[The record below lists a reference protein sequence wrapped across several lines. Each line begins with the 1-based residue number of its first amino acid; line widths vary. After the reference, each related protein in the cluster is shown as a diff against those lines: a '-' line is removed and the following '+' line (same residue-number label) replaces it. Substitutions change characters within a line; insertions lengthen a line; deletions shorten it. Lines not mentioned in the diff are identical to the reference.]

1 MSGEN
6 CGVQVVRQLTRKIST
21 WWNVDHEDVNSYEEW
36 RRWLVS
42 LRIPSKT
49 KDSQN
54 DEHMEKMND
63 SQTGVIRETVKVE
76 KDMNDVNYKV
86 NEEVE
91 GTDMATESD
100 NSRNSQNADSH
111 KDNDEGKK
119 ISYAKIV
126 NNSSLDNKLN
136 LIPTEVNDDGIELV
150 IFDEDIVNEGS
161 KKWELTIC
169 GYFVGYKMPY
179 QEMRYNIFRMCGK
192 FGLKSVIPNGNG
204 VFLFKFKNTEGLRSV
219 IKIGPWMVNGKPMNL
234 PLEAWSSKRISVVA
248 SRLGTPLIM
257 DQITTNM
264 CNLGNGR
271 PGFARVLVD
280 VEAGKGL
287 PEKIDILYKNKEGV
301 VTGNKSVNVSYDW
314 APPICTCC
322 KVFCHNDKNCGSR
335 PRTVDE
341 FMEEERNDLKQ
352 KQVNADFVQ
361 VQHRKRGAKKVN
373 VRDGNKKDT
382 KGIKSNNVMY
392 KPMEKGNSKAREKT
406 SHGNGEFQMN
416 EKGISKTNW
425 NTNVGGSEH
434 LSGGSNAKSV
444 ETRRGG
450 GE

>member
-1 MSGEN
+1 MDVAGRPYLPQS
-6 CGVQVVRQLTRKIST
+6 QVEQHYPFDKSSFIVLL
-21 WWNVDHEDVNSYEEW
+21 NVKSIRNKNKKDVNANDVCNEV
-36 RRWLVS
+36 L
-42 LRIPSKT
+42 
-49 KDSQN
+49 DSQN
-54 DEHMEKMND
+54 DEHVEKMND
-63 SQTGVIRETVKVE
+63 SQTRVIRETVKVE
-76 KDMNDVNYKV
+76 RDMNDVNYKV

-126 NNSSLDNKLN
+126 NKSSLDNKLN
-136 LIPTEVNDDGIELV
+136 LIPTEVNDDGIEV
-150 IFDEDIVNEGS
+150 D
-161 KKWELTIC
+161 
-169 GYFVGYKMPY
+169 P
-179 QEMRYNIFRMCGK
+179 
-192 FGLKSVIPNGNG
+192 SVSLDKAQPCKLPLW
-204 VFLFKFKNTEGLRSV
+204 VKLR
-219 IKIGPWMVNGKPMNL
+219 NL
-234 PLEAWSSKRISVVA
+234 PLEAWSSKGISVVA

-322 KVFCHNDKNCGSR
+322 KVFSHNDKNCGSR
-335 PRTVDE
+335 PRTLDE
-341 FMEEERNDLKQ
+341 FMEDERNDLKQ
-352 KQVNADFVQ
+352 KQVNVDFVQ
-361 VQHRKRGAKKVN
+361 VQHRKRGANMVN
-373 VRDGNKKDT
+373 VRDGNKKYI

-392 KPMEKGNSKAREKT
+392 KPVKKGNSKAGEKT
-406 SHGNGEFQMN
+406 SHGNREFQMN

-425 NTNVGGSEH
+425 NTTSGGTEQ
-434 LSGGSNAKSV
+434 LNGGSNAKSV
-444 ETRRGG
+444 ETRRGVG
-450 GE
+450 LNSFQVRFTF